1 MEETVNGNNN
11 DDDQGNSNRFAKL
24 LLKKRGSMKKS
35 VCLTNYLF
43 RDFQEKGKN
52 CVTYLFFSI
61 NPIIILGLIESK
73 FGFGVNKSYFTT
85 SIYFPFLTLNLV

>member
-1 MEETVNGNNN
+1 MEETVNGSNN

-35 VCLTNYLF
+35 VCLTNYL

-73 FGFGVNKSYFTT
+73 FGFGVNKSYFSI
-85 SIYFPFLTLNLV
+85 SIYFTFLTLNLV